1 MNQRVSAEKE
11 SGVEMMSRR
20 DEHHRK
26 EARQI
31 IYKQRK
37 EGECDRKEKKSEFR
51 QGDREGQ
58 EVPKGGY
65 RSGGEKKEAEHQAKK
80 EEGQKRGQEDTK
92 RIVVACGKSVIPRRN
107 H

>member
-1 MNQRVSAEKE
+1 M
-11 SGVEMMSRR
+11 
-20 DEHHRK
+20 
-26 EARQI
+26 
-31 IYKQRK
+31 QRK

-80 EEGQKRGQEDTK
+80 AEGQKRGQDDRK
-92 RIVVACGKSVIPRRN
+92 RIVAWGKKTVSNPRKKPLKEIQLIEDLKLSSESSDN
-107 H
+107 DNSP